1 VHSQSMIEINL
12 LPGKRKKKRAGAGFK
27 MPDIPDLVGKIRDP
41 LMLAAIGVWVIV
53 LPVVGYIYFTKTAE
67 LNALQERADQVSAQ
81 ARNFNTMIREKQ
93 RLERLR
99 DSLVVEL
106 AAIREI
112 DADRYVW
119 AHVMEEVTKALPDFT
134 WLVSLEFVPPPALD
148 ATEEVETRVKPP
160 VRFTLDGR
168 TADIGAYTRFVRNL
182 ANSPWI
188 AAVQPGATQTVM
200 ESDRPVTAFT
210 ITGTFQ
216 QADSAFIRTAPLQ
229 EAVR

>member
-1 VHSQSMIEINL
+1 MQSMIEINL
-12 LPGKRKKKRAGAGFK
+12 LPGKKKRKKAGGAGITL
-27 MPDIPDLVGKIRDP
+27 PDFSEFAGKIKDP
-41 LMLAAIGVWVIV
+41 LMIGAIGVWVIV
-53 LPVVGYIYFTKTAE
+53 LPVVGFIYFTESRKLTELEAE
-67 LNALQERADQVSAQ
+67 VNRVSAQ
-81 ARNFNTMIREKQ
+81 ARQFNSLIAEKQ
-93 RLERLR
+93 RLESLR
-99 DSLVVEL
+99 DSLSVEL

-119 AHVMEEVTKALPDFT
+119 AHIMEEVTKALPDFT
-134 WLVSLEFVPPPALD
+134 WIISLEFVPPPALEQTEEAD
-148 ATEEVETRVKPP
+148 ATVRPP

-168 TADIGAYTRFVRNL
+168 TADIGAYTRFLRNL

-188 AAVQPGATQTVM
+188 ADVQPGATQTVM

-229 EAVR
+229 ESVR